1 MDEEKEEESNASCK
15 ACRRELVIGIDAVS
29 VIHGVIG
36 PRGFVPLEEATFFCD
51 EDCLERWVTDT
62 EPEKLKRRI
71 P

>member
-1 MDEEKEEESNASCK
+1 MDEEREDDSPACCKE
-15 ACRRELVIGIDAVS
+15 CRRDLVIGTDAVS
-29 VIHGVIG
+29 VLHGVIG
-36 PRGFVPLEEATFFCD
+36 PRGFVPLDEAFFFCD